1 MACELFLLSS
11 QVIQLRITNGKCK
24 DYNNRPKLTQQ
35 SAQSSQGIQSLLQTE
50 KGAQEIVS
58 KARQYRTQKL
68 KAAKLDAKAEIDAY
82 KEQKAAELTKFE
94 EEFAGSNKKAEEEA
108 DKDVQVELDSIKKIA
123 ASKKSGVVKLLV
135 DAVASPA
142 PKLPENVTKVGA

>member
-1 MACELFLLSS
+1 M
-11 QVIQLRITNGKCK
+11 
-24 DYNNRPKLTQQ
+24 